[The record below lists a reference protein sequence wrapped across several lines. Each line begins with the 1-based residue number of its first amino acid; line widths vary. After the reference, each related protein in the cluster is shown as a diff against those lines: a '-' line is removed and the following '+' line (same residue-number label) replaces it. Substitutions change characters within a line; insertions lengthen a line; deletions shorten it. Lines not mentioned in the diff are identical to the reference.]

1 MRGTT
6 MSHAPRRRMATIAI
20 ALTCTAAAACGTTET
35 TAQPAPAAQ
44 SVRISTAYDLPG
56 DGVYPEGIAADPR
69 TGDTYVGSYATGAVY
84 RATPGTKQAEV
95 FLPAG
100 ADGRKTANGLRVDP
114 AGRLWVTDST
124 AGVAV
129 YDIATRALIA
139 RFEVPGPAARFVN
152 DITITPD
159 GTAYLTDSSRNIVYR
174 VTAAQVADAAAHGG
188 RAELTTAFDLAPVVA
203 PHAADAFTLNGIVAD
218 AAGRYLLVVDM
229 NAGELFR
236 IALTPNAT
244 DPIRKVNLNGGNLI
258 HGDGLELR
266 DNTLWVVQN
275 TDNAIARW
283 SIGDDG
289 TTATMDQRIT
299 DESLGLPTTSVHSNN
314 QNLVV
319 ASQFDKGGPMGPGTP
334 KPFTIVAVEGI

>member
-1 MRGTT
+1 MRGLTV
-6 MSHAPRRRMATIAI
+6 SYASRRRLAAITI
-20 ALTCTAAAACGTTET
+20 ALTCTAAAACGTNET
-35 TAQPAPAAQ
+35 TAQSAPAAQ
-44 SVRISTAYDLPG
+44 SVRVSTAYDLPG

-139 RFEVPGPAARFVN
+139 RFEAPGPAPRFVN
-152 DITITPD
+152 DIAITPD
-159 GTAYLTDSSRNIVYR
+159 GTAYLTDSSRDIVYR
-174 VTAAQVADAAAHGG
+174 VTAAQVAAAQGG
-188 RAELTTAFDLAPVVA
+188 RAELTTAFDLTPVLA
-203 PHAADAFTLNGIVAD
+203 PHAAEAFTLNGIVAD
-218 AAGRYLLVVDM
+218 DAGRYLLVVDM

-236 IALTPNAT
+236 IALTPTAA

-266 DNTLWVVQN
+266 DSTLWVVQN

-283 SIGDDG
+283 SVGDDG
-289 TTATMDQRIT
+289 ATATMDQRIT

-334 KPFTIVAVEGI
+334 KPFTIVAVDGI